1 MCRRPRGQLLAASSW
16 PPVLHATST
25 SRGPQR
31 ASKQG
36 TGPKGHDSSC
46 RTRLPGCRGF
56 RYDISRVS
64 MTTQGGCYLQL
75 QCAVLRSHETTQS
88 PNFWSAESG
97 RLRLPG
103 QPRVMT
109 AAATLRASGYSCGAP
124 FVMRDR
130 AWVDAAAPPVPSA
143 AAVGSP
149 WRTGRAWGGRGDSD
163 APTDGTSEA
172 KAAAAPTLAVQGLHP
187 GELGPA
193 RSGISRALTNY
204 TRRARC
210 RTAGA
215 TFAASRL
222 IYFPPTLDIEQSC
235 VRKCWHLVCCTLW
248 AFGSLVSGSSC
259 VHVPIASRCL
269 VDMKCLLAL
278 VELSSSPACL
288 WGPESTRH

>member
-1 MCRRPRGQLLAASSW
+1 MHGL
-16 PPVLHATST
+16 
-25 SRGPQR
+25 
-31 ASKQG
+31 
-36 TGPKGHDSSC
+36 
-46 RTRLPGCRGF
+46 
-56 RYDISRVS
+56 
-64 MTTQGGCYLQL
+64 
-75 QCAVLRSHETTQS
+75 
-88 PNFWSAESG
+88 
-97 RLRLPG
+97 
-103 QPRVMT
+103 
-109 AAATLRASGYSCGAP
+109 
-124 FVMRDR
+124 
-130 AWVDAAAPPVPSA
+130 
-143 AAVGSP
+143 GS
-149 WRTGRAWGGRGDSD
+149 
-163 APTDGTSEA
+163 
-172 KAAAAPTLAVQGLHP
+172 PTLAVQGLHP

-288 WGPESTRH
+288 WGPESGQQGLRFLVELRGSHFPIVSALISAPSSLSGVRYAAYPHGILSTAGKRKQHCKKYKN